1 MEANMS
7 VPHVG
12 LDDFDWFVCVCI
24 QVYMY
29 AYGEFEKFAA
39 GIADCVM
46 V

>member
-12 LDDFDWFVCVCI
+12 LDDFDWFVCVYI

-29 AYGEFEKFAA
+29 AYEEFEKFAA
-39 GIADCVM
+39 LIADGVI